1 MMHSTPDRRQ
11 ATVTNNQRGTSGNAA
26 PTVDAFIGLGG
37 ITNVVH
43 IQAINDLYN
52 DLVNQNL
59 WSKID
64 VLYPF
69 VGGTAAAHVLNLKDP
84 TQYTLTFTGS
94 VIHDAN
100 GVTGTSS
107 QNANFFTAFNMS
119 LLSNPNDFSFGL
131 YGRAPSGGATGAL
144 GNYGF
149 ATDNFTSPST
159 YLLFR
164 ADGGL
169 TSTLRL
175 AGTTTSVGLGNSSNA
190 RFMAV
195 SSESTTTAFTFANQF
210 TVTTT
215 IGKGSNLGATQI
227 GGQLSNTS
235 VANAMSY
242 SIWYV
247 GKAMTETELV
257 TLNAIFQKFNDTL
270 DTSFSSTRGTNYY
283 INPAYDRIVNRYVS
297 NIQVPAIGTFTTLEL
312 DALNYLVT
320 ALQNSTT
327 GLWGNLTGI
336 YPLIGNTLAARLRE
350 LKSLGAS
357 TATSSGT
364 FNFTP
369 TTGLDPT
376 ALASFM
382 TLVNNF
388 SWNTAVTYGF
398 YISEDI
404 QSSGVEIAHTG
415 ANRFLIFVRNTSNQA
430 GVNIGAITGGPT
442 LATNANAIGSY
453 ILSSTGGTAGTTHQ
467 LYKNGSLLLSGN
479 NGTSNTSGTIGVF
492 GGNISASSQRTH
504 SIVYHL
510 NNANFSAAQIAE
522 MNTIVVNYV
531 TILNRQ

>member
-1 MMHSTPDRRQ
+1 M
-11 ATVTNNQRGTSGNAA
+11 
-26 PTVDAFIGLGG
+26 
-37 ITNVVH
+37 
-43 IQAINDLYN
+43 
-52 DLVNQNL
+52 
-59 WSKID
+59 
-64 VLYPF
+64 
-69 VGGTAAAHVLNLKDP
+69 
-84 TQYTLTFTGS
+84 
-94 VIHDAN
+94 
-100 GVTGTSS
+100 
-107 QNANFFTAFNMS
+107 
-119 LLSNPNDFSFGL
+119 
-131 YGRAPSGGATGAL
+131 
-144 GNYGF
+144 
-149 ATDNFTSPST
+149 
-159 YLLFR
+159 
-164 ADGGL
+164 
-169 TSTLRL
+169 
-175 AGTTTSVGLGNSSNA
+175 
-190 RFMAV
+190 
-195 SSESTTTAFTFANQF
+195 
-210 TVTTT
+210 
-215 IGKGSNLGATQI
+215 
-227 GGQLSNTS
+227 
-235 VANAMSY
+235 
-242 SIWYV
+242 
-247 GKAMTETELV
+247 
-257 TLNAIFQKFNDTL
+257 